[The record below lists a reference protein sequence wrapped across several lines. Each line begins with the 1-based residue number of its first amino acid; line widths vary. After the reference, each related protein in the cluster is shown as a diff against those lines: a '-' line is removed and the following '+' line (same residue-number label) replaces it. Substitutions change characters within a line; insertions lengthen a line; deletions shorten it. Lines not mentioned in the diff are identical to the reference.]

1 MSIARWWLQ
10 LGEIFVHVLAQH
22 SERIGRVEVAN
33 KRAEEDFQ
41 EDIPLQSASSSESI
55 LHSKIVHYLFSLFFE
70 FIQKLDSDGCR
81 VVDVDYTKMQMEV

>member
-1 MSIARWWLQ
+1 MSIARWCLQ

-41 EDIPLQSASSSESI
+41 EDIPLQSASSSELI
-55 LHSKIVHYLFSLFFE
+55 CKGAATVQAHFIV
-70 FIQKLDSDGCR
+70 R
-81 VVDVDYTKMQMEV
+81 